1 MIEHTYKRA
10 FVGLS
15 YKYKIFHV
23 NFHVGTFVVFGVAE
37 VVEIP

>member
-1 MIEHTYKRA
+1 VIERIYKRA

-23 NFHVGTFVVFGVAE
+23 HFHVGTFAVFGVAE
-37 VVEIP
+37 VV